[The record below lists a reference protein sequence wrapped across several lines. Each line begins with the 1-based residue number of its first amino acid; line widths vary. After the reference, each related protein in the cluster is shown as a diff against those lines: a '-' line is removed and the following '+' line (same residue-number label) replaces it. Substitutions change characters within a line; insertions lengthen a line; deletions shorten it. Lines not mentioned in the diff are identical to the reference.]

1 VLLQGLNQP
10 LYPFGVALAESRLK
24 AGHAI
29 GNLPILFEKITDE
42 FVAAQVAKLE
52 ASKKMN
58 EAPRDVKASVDF
70 EAFQSMDI
78 RLVKILEAEAIPKT
92 KKLLKLKVDIGGA
105 EKTVVSG
112 IAEHYSPDEVVGKTV
127 LYLANLAPRN
137 IKGVQSEGMILMAS
151 GQDESLSFMIAERG
165 GSAGDDV
172 R

>member
-1 VLLQGLNQP
+1 
-10 LYPFGVALAESRLK
+10 
-24 AGHAI
+24 
-29 GNLPILFEKITDE
+29 
-42 FVAAQVAKLE
+42 
-52 ASKKMN
+52 
-58 EAPRDVKASVDF
+58 
-70 EAFQSMDI
+70 
-78 RLVKILEAEAIPKT
+78 LVKILEAEAIPKT

-151 GQDESLSFMIAERG
+151 GLDESLSFMIAERG